1 LRRFRLACR
10 ARRQPL
16 PGQIADST
24 AAQLLG
30 AQLQNAQLA
39 AAPGANALGAS
50 GALGK

>member
-1 LRRFRLACR
+1 MSLQGALASP
-10 ARRQPL
+10 AL
-16 PGQIADST
+16 GQILADST